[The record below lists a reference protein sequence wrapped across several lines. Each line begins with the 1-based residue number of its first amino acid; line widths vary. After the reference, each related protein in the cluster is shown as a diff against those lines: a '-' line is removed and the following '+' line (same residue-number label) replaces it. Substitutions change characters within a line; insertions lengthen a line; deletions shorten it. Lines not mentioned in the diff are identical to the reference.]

1 MINKTRSKVDE
12 DSEILKGIGSGF
24 EDDTFRHLLAEK
36 RIILVN
42 SHIAD
47 NMIERV
53 VVPIIGMNEMDDEA
67 EADPMINYNRKQN
80 PIRIF
85 INTAGGTVS
94 ETLACVSAIEASETP
109 IYTYA
114 MGKAY
119 SGGFFLL
126 LAGHQRFC
134 QKYSTLM
141 YHQIQ
146 TGLPH
151 GDMQST
157 KEHVEETMR
166 LQEVLNNFVL
176 SRTKIKAKQ
185 LSSINDKKVDWYLGA
200 EEAFKYG
207 IIDGLYY

>member
-1 MINKTRSKVDE
+1 MKNKNNNEE
-12 DSEILKGIGSGF
+12 DSDRLQGTSGGF

-53 VVPIIGMNEMDDEA
+53 VIPIIQMNEMDDEA
-67 EADPMINYNRKQN
+67 EADKMINYNRKEN

-151 GDMQST
+151 GDMQTT

-166 LQEVLNNFVL
+166 LQDMLNHFVL
-176 SRTKIKAKQ
+176 SRTKIKPKQ
-185 LSSINDKKVDWYLGA
+185 LATINDKKVDWYLGA
-200 EEAFKYG
+200 EEAFRYG
-207 IIDGLYY
+207 VIDGLYY